1 MSIKQRFYLKVGTER
16 TCFSMRND
24 YSFGFTYTSLRL
36 RSYGIFPNYS
46 IRNGMISVTCLK
58 SIFIVRYYYKHDK
71 LPLQLRTG
79 SLSLQVLCLNQ
90 FLYIPFLGFLTAR
103 TWRLLVRIS

>member
-1 MSIKQRFYLKVGTER
+1 MSIKKRFYLKVGTER

-36 RSYGIFPNYS
+36 QSYGIFPNYS

-58 SIFIVRYYYKHDK
+58 SVFIVQYYYKHDK
-71 LPLQLRTG
+71 LPLQLRKE
-79 SLSLQVLCLNQ
+79 SLSL
-90 FLYIPFLGFLTAR
+90 
-103 TWRLLVRIS
+103 